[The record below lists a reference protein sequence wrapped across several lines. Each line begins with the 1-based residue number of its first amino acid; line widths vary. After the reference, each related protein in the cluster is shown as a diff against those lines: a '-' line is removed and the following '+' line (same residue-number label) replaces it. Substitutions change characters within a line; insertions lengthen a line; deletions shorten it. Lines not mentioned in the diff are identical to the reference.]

1 MFKIGITVSDK
12 GKDVSVLLRKATE
25 YKDNG
30 KIDDAINI
38 LRKAYKEIAKTN
50 IDYPIE
56 IFLRLPL
63 YLQTAG
69 QNDEAWKEF
78 NRLLKEGYLN
88 QNKNKEIVPMVES
101 TIYDKMR
108 LFLQRQKK
116 YDKAISYGI
125 YSILSHALGL
135 YNQKRVK
142 ELQSYTDN
150 DFITDKITTLLKKA
164 KKLDLLEDI
173 MQVTKGELNNIP
185 NISFE
190 YFSEKIEAL
199 LHKF

>member
-1 MFKIGITVSDK
+1 MFNINITVSDQ
-12 GKDVSVLLRKATE
+12 GKDASELLRKATE
-25 YKDNG
+25 YKDKG
-30 KIDDAINI
+30 KINDAINT

-56 IFLRLPL
+56 TFLRLPL

-69 QNDEAWKEF
+69 QTKEAWEEF
-78 NRLLKEGYLN
+78 NKLLKNGYPN
-88 QNKNKEIVPMVES
+88 QNKCKEIVPMVES

-108 LFLQRQKK
+108 LFLQRQKE

-135 YNQKRVK
+135 YNQKRIE
-142 ELQSYTDN
+142 ELKSYTDN
-150 DFITDKITTLLKKA
+150 EFITDKIATLLKKA
-164 KKLDLLEDI
+164 KKLDLLENVVKI
-173 MQVTKGELNNIP
+173 TRMELNKLP

-190 YFSEKIEAL
+190 YFSEKVEAL
-199 LHKF
+199 LYKF

>member
-1 MFKIGITVSDK
+1 MFNISITVSDQ
-12 GKDVSVLLRKATE
+12 GKNASALLRKATE
-25 YKDNG
+25 YKDKG
-30 KIDDAINI
+30 KINDAIHT

-56 IFLRLPL
+56 TFLRLPL

-69 QNDEAWKEF
+69 QTKEAWEEF
-78 NRLLKEGYLN
+78 NKLLKNGYPN
-88 QNKNKEIVPMVES
+88 QNKCKEIVPMVES

-108 LFLQRQKK
+108 LFLQRQKE

-135 YNQKRVK
+135 YNQKRIE
-142 ELQSYTDN
+142 ELKSYTDN
-150 DFITDKITTLLKKA
+150 EFITDKIVTLLKKA
-164 KKLDLLEDI
+164 KKLDFLEAVVQI
-173 MQVTKGELNNIP
+173 TRIELNNLP

-190 YFSEKIEAL
+190 HFSKKIETVL
-199 LHKF
+199 N